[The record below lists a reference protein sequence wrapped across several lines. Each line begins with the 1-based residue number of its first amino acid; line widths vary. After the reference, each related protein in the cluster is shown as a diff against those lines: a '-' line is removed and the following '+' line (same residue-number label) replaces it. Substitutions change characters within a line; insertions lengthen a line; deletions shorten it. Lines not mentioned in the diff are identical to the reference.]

1 MRKLVAVAALV
12 ALAQSAAAGEQ
23 YATSK
28 DAELLV
34 HRAALFMKKEGKQK
48 AIAAFNDPHG
58 PFIYRDLYV
67 FAYDVAGNCLAHPT
81 KPERVGKNNLSD
93 KDPDGREFVRERI
106 LLARKHGK
114 GWQQYKFH
122 NPATNRVEQKVA
134 YFELVDGVVLVAG
147 AYKKKQ

>member
-81 KPERVGKNNLSD
+81 KPERVGKNNLGD

-122 NPATNRVEQKVA
+122 NPVTNRVEQKVA

>member
-12 ALAQSAAAGEQ
+12 ALAHAAAAAEQ

-34 HRAALFMKKEGKQK
+34 HRAALFLKKEGKQK

-106 LLARKHGK
+106 LLARKHGR

-122 NPATNRVEQKVA
+122 NPVTNRVEQKVA